1 VVEQAVT
8 RLLRAESQNA
18 LAENERVH
26 QLLTGGVPVE
36 HRTAAGEVR
45 TALVWLVD
53 WEQPA
58 VNDWL
63 VVHQFTVVEAGRQR
77 RADVVV
83 FLNGLPVGLLELKN
97 PGDAHATLRGAW
109 NQVQTYRYDIPALFT
124 PNALVVISD
133 GTSAAMGSF
142 TAGWEHYA
150 PWKTID
156 GREVVTARPALEVL
170 IRGVFDQRRFLDLL
184 RSFIVYSDE
193 PAGLVK
199 RVAKYHQYWAVNAAV
214 ESTVEAA
221 GPDGD
226 RRGGV
231 VWHTQGSGKSI
242 EMLLYAAKIMRSA
255 RMGNPTIRTVRRTN
269 LVQARRFSE
278 QLDDAINRYTN
289 RALTTAEIIAEL
301 VKLAKQMR
309 DAAQRHEQLGLSVA
323 EAALYDAIVQNDA
336 AVLQMGDATLKKI
349 AVDLVGAVQQSVM
362 IDWNVKESVRAAM
375 RAKIRRLLAKYD
387 YPPDQEDK
395 AVELILEQAE
405 LFATHG

>member
-1 VVEQAVT
+1 
-8 RLLRAESQNA
+8 
-18 LAENERVH
+18 
-26 QLLTGGVPVE
+26 VPVE
-36 HRTAAGEVR
+36 HRTAAGDIR

-58 VNDWL
+58 TNDWL
-63 VVHQFTVVEAGRQR
+63 VVHQYTVVEAGKNR

-83 FLNGLPVGLLELKN
+83 FLNGLPIALLELKN

-109 NQVQTYRYDIPALFT
+109 NQVQTYRHDVPALFT
-124 PNALVVISD
+124 RNALVVISD

-156 GREVVTARPALEVL
+156 GREVVTDRPALEVL
-170 IRGVFDQRRFLDLL
+170 IRGVFDQRRLLDLL

-214 ESTVEAA
+214 ESTIEAA

-255 RMGNPTIRTVRRTN
+255 RMAIRRWCSSQTATIW
-269 LVQARRFSE
+269 
-278 QLDDAINRYTN
+278 
-289 RALTTAEIIAEL
+289 TT
-301 VKLAKQMR
+301 
-309 DAAQRHEQLGLSVA
+309 SC
-323 EAALYDAIVQNDA
+323 
-336 AVLQMGDATLKKI
+336 
-349 AVDLVGAVQQSVM
+349 
-362 IDWNVKESVRAAM
+362 SVRCSPRRGSCPSI
-375 RAKIRRLLAKYD
+375 RARQSRAPTCARCCPAPRVASSLPPSRSSPRRRS
-387 YPPDQEDK
+387 
-395 AVELILEQAE
+395 
-405 LFATHG
+405 ATCTRC

>member
-1 VVEQAVT
+1 MTEGIVEQAALDWFRSLGYATLAGAVLAPGGTAPERSSYDQVVLTGRLRNAALRINPDLPTGVVEQAVT

-26 QLLTGGVPVE
+26 RLLTGGVPVE
-36 HRTAAGEVR
+36 HRTAAGEIR

-53 WEQPA
+53 WDDPA
-58 VNDWL
+58 TNDWL
-63 VVHQFTVVEAGRQR
+63 VVHQYTVVEAGKNR

-109 NQVQTYRYDIPALFT
+109 NQVQTYRHNIPALFT

-156 GREVVTARPALEVL
+156 GREVITDRPALEVL
-170 IRGVFDQRRFLDLL
+170 IRGVFEKRRFFDLL

-214 ESTVEAA
+214 ESTIEAA
-221 GPDGD
+221 GPNGD

-231 VWHTQGSGKSI
+231 VWHTQGSGKSV

-255 RMGNPTIRTVRRTN
+255 RMGNPT
-269 LVQARRFSE
+269 LVFITDRND
-278 QLDDAINRYTN
+278 LDD
-289 RALTTAEIIAEL
+289 
-301 VKLAKQMR
+301 
-309 DAAQRHEQLGLSVA
+309 QLFGEV
-323 EAALYDAIVQNDA
+323 
-336 AVLQMGDATLKKI
+336 
-349 AVDLVGAVQQSVM
+349 
-362 IDWNVKESVRAAM
+362 
-375 RAKIRRLLAKYD
+375 
-387 YPPDQEDK
+387 
-395 AVELILEQAE
+395 
-405 LFATHG
+405 F